1 MPLGIPIVG
10 AGVISAIG
18 CGMDATFESLF
29 NAKSGIGPISYLSTS
44 HDDLPCGEVHLDNAS
59 LKRMAGIPEEEIVP
73 RTALLGIQALHE
85 ALGSAGLSR
94 EDLLGAAFVS
104 GTTVGGID
112 ITEDRFLQYLSG
124 EGDASL
130 FRLHDCKGTT
140 EATSRPFGKFA
151 FSTTIST
158 ACSSAANAI
167 IYGANLIRAGLFDIV
182 VAGGSESLSRY
193 HLNGFN
199 SLMILDSQPCRPFD
213 ESRNGLNLGE
223 GAAYIVLESPSHAAS
238 RGVSPL
244 AYLDGYGNACDAF
257 HQTASSPEGDGAF
270 LAMSEALRSAGL
282 SPSDIGYINAHG
294 TATPNNDA
302 SESAAIRRVFG
313 DSIPPVSSTKGFT
326 GHTTS
331 ASGSIEAVFC
341 ILAMEKSFIPVN
353 YGWKKGFEG
362 GIVPVNKHIHGV
374 KLDHVL
380 CNAFG
385 FGGNDSSL
393 LLSSSKSRKP

>member
-1 MPLGIPIVG
+1 MGQGIPITG

-18 CGMDATFESLF
+18 NGMDRTFESLF
-29 NAKSGIGPISYLSTS
+29 AAKSGIGPIKYLSTS
-44 HDDLPCGEVHLDNAS
+44 HNDLPCGEVPYDNGA
-59 LKRMAGIPEEEIVP
+59 LKEMAGIPKDEILP

-85 ALGSAGLSR
+85 ALGTAGLSR
-94 EDLLGAAFVS
+94 EDLLGAAFIS

-112 ITEDRFLQYLSG
+112 ITEDRFLDYLSG
-124 EGDASL
+124 KGDPSL
-130 FRLHDCKGTT
+130 IRLHDCRGTT
-140 EATSRPFGKFA
+140 SATAKPFGKFA

-167 IYGANLIRAGLFDIV
+167 MFGADLIKAGLYDVV
-182 VAGGSESLSRY
+182 VAGGAESLSRY

-199 SLMILDSQPCRPFD
+199 SLMILDSAPCRPFD
-213 ESRNGLNLGE
+213 ASRNGLNLGE
-223 GAAYIVLESPSHAAS
+223 GAGYVVLESPSHAAK
-238 RGVSPL
+238 RGVKPL
-244 AYLDGYGNACDAF
+244 AVLSGYGNACDAF

-270 LAMSEALRSAGL
+270 LAMTKALESAGL
-282 SPSDIGYINAHG
+282 SPSDIGYVNAHG

-302 SESAAIRRVFG
+302 SESAALHRVFG

-341 ILAMEKSFIPVN
+341 ILAIKNSFLPVN
-353 YGWKKGFEG
+353 FGWKTPFEG
-362 GIVPVNKHIHGV
+362 GVVPVNKHIHGV
-374 KLDHVL
+374 RLRHVL

-393 LLSSSKSRKP
+393 VISSPETL

>member
-1 MPLGIPIVG
+1 MPLGIPITG

-18 CGMDATFESLF
+18 NGMDGTLRALLE
-29 NAKSGIGPISYLSTS
+29 KRSGVGPVRYLSTS
-44 HDDLPCGEVHLDNAS
+44 HGLLPCGEVPFSNSS
-59 LKRMAGIPEEEIVP
+59 LKEMAGIPSDKILP

-85 ALGSAGLSR
+85 ALGAAGLSR
-94 EDLLGAAFVS
+94 EDLSKAAFIS

-112 ITEDRFLQYLSG
+112 ITEDRFLDYL
-124 EGDASL
+124 EGKGDVTLAH
-130 FRLHDCKGTT
+130 LHDCRGTT
-140 EATSRPFGKFA
+140 AATEAPFGKFA

-167 IYGANLIRAGLFDIV
+167 IYGANLIRAGLYDVV
-182 VAGGSESLSRY
+182 VAGGAESLSRY

-199 SLMILDSQPCRPFD
+199 SLMILSDEPCRPFD
-213 ESRNGLNLGE
+213 ADRKGLNLGE
-223 GAAYIVLESPSHAAS
+223 GAAYVVLESPSHAAK
-238 RGVSPL
+238 RGAKAIAL
-244 AYLDGYGNACDAF
+244 LDGYGNECDAF

-270 LAMSEALRSAGL
+270 LAMKEALESAGL
-282 SPSDIGYINAHG
+282 TPSDIDYVNAHG

-302 SESAAIRRVFG
+302 SESAALRRIFG
-313 DSIPPVSSTKGFT
+313 ENLPPVSSTKGFT

-341 ILAMEKSFIPVN
+341 ILAMKEGFLPCNI
-353 YGWKKGFEG
+353 GWQKGFEG
-362 GIVPVNKHIHGV
+362 GIVPVHEDRRGV
-374 KLDHVL
+374 RLRHVL

-393 LLSSSKSRKP
+393 LISSPDSIEQ